1 VARLANENL
10 GSIRVTK
17 ASSVLSAV
25 AVSLSVTGEPY
36 TAETTQGGH
45 RGLGGCPPE
54 GFTGLQIYLVS
65 VRKVLESYESD
76 VIQGS
81 YRRMEGKA
89 NVDIRKPRFL

>member
-1 VARLANENL
+1 
-10 GSIRVTK
+10 
-17 ASSVLSAV
+17 
-25 AVSLSVTGEPY
+25 
-36 TAETTQGGH
+36 
-45 RGLGGCPPE
+45 
-54 GFTGLQIYLVS
+54 VS

>member
-1 VARLANENL
+1 MKVLGGGEN
-10 GSIRVTK
+10 GGGAVVHRDE
-17 ASSVLSAV
+17 ALSAV
-25 AVSLSVTGEPY
+25 ERDQAGLMCPCVSRATGDDLVLDLS
-36 TAETTQGGH
+36 
-45 RGLGGCPPE
+45 
-54 GFTGLQIYLVS
+54 VS